1 MKKAI
6 TIALVLTVFLLA
18 CCMLPA
24 KAQVKADKGVQF
36 FKGSWTEL
44 LQAAKQQQ
52 KLIFVDI
59 YTEWCGP
66 CKEMSRTVFPTEMV
80 GNKYNPLFLNY
91 KLDAEKGE
99 GIDIA
104 KKFNISAYPTCLYL
118 NSNGYLIHRVTGESN
133 VTAFNQHAD
142 KAAELAA
149 DKNALGNLEAEFQ
162 QGNRSLDFLRTYI
175 SKKTQLDIDNSIALD
190 EYFKAVP
197 TGDLTKEETLLF
209 LGRNINSTQTGALV
223 FLMSNYDLLSEN
235 AKEQLKSRLYEQFVR
250 AALIVIK
257 ERRFLEFQQLMIYT
271 HKIGKLNEKQLAY
284 LNRVKL
290 TYFGLVKDIDSV
302 KKEGYQMV
310 GNLMNISIDSIQAQ
324 DARQYNKFMRPF
336 LSGEMDSTK
345 FPSFQEEKVYLINTY
360 SREIASPLYTVA
372 SLFCSTLPATDKAL
386 QDALQ
391 WAIRVQQLMPAKKE
405 FADLIARLKGN

>member
-1 MKKAI
+1 MNKPLI
-6 TIALVLTVFLLA
+6 VLILA
-18 CCMLPA
+18 CCTLSI
-24 KAQVKADKGVQF
+24 KAQVNTGKGVQF

-133 VTAFNQHAD
+133 VTVFNQHAD